1 MPVPLLAVLG
11 GLGALGLGA
20 DGMTRFN
27 ESIN

>member
-1 MPVPLLAVLG
+1 MPLPLLAAIG